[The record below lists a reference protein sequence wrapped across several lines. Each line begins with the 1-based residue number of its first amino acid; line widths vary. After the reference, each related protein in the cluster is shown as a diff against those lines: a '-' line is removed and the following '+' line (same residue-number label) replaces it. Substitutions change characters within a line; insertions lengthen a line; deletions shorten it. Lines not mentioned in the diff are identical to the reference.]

1 MNTLSW
7 LLYLSEVVG
16 RIGNATSAV
25 AVFGG
30 IAGVFLFVVGR
41 IIPWTDWSWDNEETK
56 KSKREAR
63 EKAGNVGRSLIFI
76 AVVCL
81 MIAAVTPSKQTI
93 YLIAASE
100 AGEVVVKS
108 DEAKEIMSGLRD
120 IIKDQMSKN
129 LPKTTAE

>member
-16 RIGNATSAV
+16 RIGNVTAAI

-30 IAGVFLFVVGR
+30 IAGLFLFVIGR

-56 KSKREAR
+56 KNKLDAR

-76 AVVCL
+76 AAISL
-81 MIAAVTPSKQTI
+81 AITAVTPSKQTI

-120 IIKDQMSKN
+120 IIKDQISKN
-129 LPKTTAE
+129 LPTTAKD